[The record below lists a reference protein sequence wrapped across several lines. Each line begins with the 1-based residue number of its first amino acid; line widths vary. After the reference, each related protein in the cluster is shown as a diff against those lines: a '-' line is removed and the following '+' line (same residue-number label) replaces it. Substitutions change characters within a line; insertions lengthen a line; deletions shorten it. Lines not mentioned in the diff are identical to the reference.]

1 MQATAAYLNTAVEPT
16 RRYLSDGRVITLMDD
31 VQQRPT
37 APGASDVGGL
47 LVALAFVG
55 LVAAYPPFFAVEALF
70 GSYELFLPLFLS
82 VAALLVAAVGGV
94 LLADAVAS
102 SQTEP
107 SRRFAVR
114 VAVPVGAVAVGGVY
128 LVVVSGVGAM
138 TPAITGPLAVAAVA
152 GLVPEF
158 FG

>member
-1 MQATAAYLNTAVEPT
+1 M
-16 RRYLSDGRVITLMDD
+16 DGAQR
-31 VQQRPT
+31 RPT
-37 APGASDVGGL
+37 AVGAGDVGGL
-47 LVALAFVG
+47 LVAVAFVG
-55 LVAAYPPFFAVEALF
+55 LVAAYPPFFAVEALL
-70 GSYELFLPLFLS
+70 GSYELFVPLFLS

-102 SQTEP
+102 SQTES

-114 VAVPVGAVAVGGVY
+114 VAVPVGTVAVGGVY
-128 LVVVSGVGAM
+128 LVVVSGVGAT

-152 GLVPEF
+152 GLVPEL